1 MKKKITPKKKEKA
14 FTSSEVMSLL
24 EQMNDGIAI
33 IAESQQ
39 ETNVKI
45 GAIDKRL
52 INVENR
58 LINVENRLMSVEDDV
73 IEIKHRMAEK
83 VDRDEFNKMEKRM
96 VKLEKLVFAKL
107 R

>member
-1 MKKKITPKKKEKA
+1 MKKKITPKKKEQSFA
-14 FTSSEVMSLL
+14 SSEVMSLL

-45 GAIDKRL
+45 DVIDK
-52 INVENR
+52 R
-58 LINVENRLMSVEDDV
+58 LINVENRLMSVEEDV
-73 IEIKHRMAEK
+73 IEIKHRISEK

-96 VKLEKLVFAKL
+96 IKLEKLVFAKL
-107 R
+107 A